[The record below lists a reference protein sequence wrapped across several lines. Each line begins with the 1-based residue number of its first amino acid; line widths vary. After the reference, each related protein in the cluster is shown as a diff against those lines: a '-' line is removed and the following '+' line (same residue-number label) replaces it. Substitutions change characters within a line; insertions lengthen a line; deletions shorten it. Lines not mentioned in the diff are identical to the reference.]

1 MLSTQIVGA
10 SHDSPAR
17 TRQNPVRIRQ
27 FSARAA
33 FGASSPSTHAC
44 APACRQAA
52 PNGTD
57 AGEQRGGAGARGS
70 VDRQHRRNSRR
81 PAAQRRTSEKQQ
93 GFASPRLYQRRSTAN
108 VSRDGRQ
115 PAQPPR
121 SPGRRIQGVRLCADA
136 QPSTPF
142 GPLTV
147 RLPATRLES
156 TARPVAP
163 QAPRGPRAR
172 STRSRAARVRV
183 APSRVVPSRV
193 EHPAMAPRCP
203 PASQRLRSSARR
215 LAPATPEP
223 P

>member
-52 PNGTD
+52 PTGTD
-57 AGEQRGGAGARGS
+57 AGQRRGGAGARGS

-93 GFASPRLYQRRSTAN
+93 GFASPRLYQRRSTAIN
-108 VSRDGRQ
+108 GEREPRRPPACAAASEPGTSNPGRQTLRRRSAVYAIRPAHGQAACDKAGIDCETRCAASATWAACSLNSVSRCTRAGSAVAGGAVAGGI
-115 PAQPPR
+115 PSNGTALPT
-121 SPGRRIQGVRLCADA
+121 GVAEASLK
-136 QPSTPF
+136 
-142 GPLTV
+142 
-147 RLPATRLES
+147 
-156 TARPVAP
+156 
-163 QAPRGPRAR
+163 R
-172 STRSRAARVRV
+172 STTG
-183 APSRVVPSRV
+183 
-193 EHPAMAPRCP
+193 
-203 PASQRLRSSARR
+203 ASDA
-215 LAPATPEP
+215 
-223 P
+223 